1 MLKYNQENKPSAF
14 GEKDGKFMFNIAA
27 AQSGGPTAAINAS
40 LAGVFRKA
48 LKCPE
53 IGRIYGSINGIEGM
67 IQGDLVPLDSIL
79 TSEHDV
85 ELLKKTPSTVLGSCR
100 YKIAEYDPEDSRTE
114 AEYMKIIKTFE
125 EYDIK
130 AFFYIGGNDSMDTVM
145 KLDRYCKAVG
155 KDIKIIGV
163 PKTIDNDLP
172 MTDHTPGFGSAAKY
186 VATTLQEIIRD
197 SRVYSIQ
204 SITIVEIMGRN
215 AGWLTASSC
224 VLRANGEPAPHLIY
238 VPEAFPNGFDMER
251 FLDDAARMMRRYR
264 AVIIAVSEGI
274 VPTDRQYV
282 KTGADA
288 FGHTDNS
295 GVAKYLEHRCAERFG
310 CKVRSIELNVMQRC
324 SSHIASLTDLD
335 EAERIGSAAVDCA
348 LSGSSGRM
356 MGYRRISNEP
366 YRIEIVSFDVA
377 EAANKEKFFPAEWIT
392 DDKCDVTTD
401 ALNYFLPLI
410 QGEVTTEYRNGIPV
424 HFRLNQ

>member
-1 MLKYNQENKPSAF
+1 MLSETSDKRI
-14 GEKDGKFMFNIAA
+14 NIAV
-27 AQSGGPTAAINAS
+27 AQSGGPTAAINSS
-40 LAGVFRKA
+40 LAGVFRQA
-48 LKCPE
+48 RRSSRVE
-53 IGRIYGSINGIEGM
+53 RIYGAINGIEGV
-67 IQGDLVPLDSIL
+67 IGGNLAPLDSIL
-79 TSEHDV
+79 TSEEDI

-100 YKIAEYDPEDSRTE
+100 YKLAEYDPADSKTE
-114 AEYMKIIKTFE
+114 SEYMNIINTFD
-125 EYDIK
+125 EYGIG

-145 KLDRYCKAVG
+145 KLDRYVKAVG
-155 KDIKIIGV
+155 KDVKIIGV

-172 MTDHTPGFGSAAKY
+172 CTDHTPGFGSAAKY

-215 AGWLTASSC
+215 AGWLTASSS

-238 VPEAFPNGFDMER
+238 LPESCPEGFDTEK
-251 FLDDAARMMRRYR
+251 FLDDAARMMKRYR

-274 VPTDRQYV
+274 VPRNRDYV
-282 KTGADA
+282 KTGSDA

-295 GVAKYLEHRCAERFG
+295 GVAKYLEQLCREKFG

-324 SSHIASLTDLD
+324 GSHIASLTDID
-335 EAERIGSAAVDCA
+335 EAEKIGAAAVDCA
-348 LSGSSGRM
+348 LEGSSGKM
-356 MGYRRISNEP
+356 MGFRRISSEP
-366 YRIEIVSFDVA
+366 YRIEIVPFDVS
-377 EAANKEKFFPAEWIT
+377 EAANSEKFFPTEWIT
-392 DDKCDVTTD
+392 RDMCDVTMD
-401 ALNYFLPLI
+401 AMSYFLPLI